1 MPRAKDVDAAVK
13 VADAAPVKV
22 DGVKAGDAAVEA
34 VGAAPVKAD
43 GVKAA
48 DAVVRAVDADPR
60 VGAARARAEEAHA
73 RADVVPVR
81 AGSRLVIRRRQSSA

>member
-1 MPRAKDVDAAVK
+1 VDAAVK

-60 VGAARARAEEAHA
+60 VGAAPATAEEAHA
-73 RADVVPVR
+73 RAVREKVVRVEVAPRPVP
-81 AGSRLVIRRRQSSA
+81 SSPQSGGRV